1 MAIVVIF
8 TNFKIRAGMIKK
20 LIFLFLLSLFTSVLF
35 AQETKEELQ
44 RKQQDL
50 LKEIRDL
57 NKTLKT
63 IRNSKNKS
71 LANYNLVKRKIAA
84 REELIQNINKD
95 MRILD
100 NNISINTQEIS
111 KLKKQLD
118 TLKQG
123 YAKSLAFAF
132 KNRSSYDYLNFIFSA
147 ATFNDA
153 VKRITYLRSYR
164 QYREQQVDNIEK
176 TQELI
181 SQKIASLN
189 NSKNEKNLALQDQNK
204 QLTDLEEDKKEQN
217 NEVNKLKSQEKDLAS
232 QIKKREKDRREAQG
246 AISAIIRRELAEA
259 RKKAEAVARAKRAAE
274 EEKKRKLAEQRRLEK
289 LQQQKEQ
296 QSVANNANNTNT
308 NTEKP
313 SSVTPADDE
322 PITGV
327 ATGTP
332 KTDRVYSDLEG
343 TNEER
348 SQSINFEAGRGK
360 LPWPVSSGIPTIHF
374 GTYTIPGTQLK
385 GQSQGVYISVPIG
398 ATVKAVADGEVRSVY
413 DLGGEQAV
421 TIRHGK
427 YFTTYSHLS
436 SANVKMG
443 QQVVPSTVVGQAAAN
458 DSGEGEVLFMVTNER
473 GVFLNPEQWLRRK

>member
-1 MAIVVIF
+1 
-8 TNFKIRAGMIKK
+8 MIKK
-20 LIFLFLLSLFTSVLF
+20 IIFLLIFSSLTSGLF

-44 RKQQDL
+44 QKQQDL
-50 LKEIRDL
+50 LKEIREL
-57 NKTLKT
+57 NQSLKN

-84 REELIQNINKD
+84 REELIQSINKD

-100 NNISINTQEIS
+100 NNIFTNSQEIN

-118 TLKQG
+118 TLKQEYG
-123 YAKSLAFAF
+123 KSLVFAF
-132 KNRSSYDYLNFIFSA
+132 KNRSNYDYLNFIFSA

-176 TQELI
+176 TQDLI
-181 SQKIASLN
+181 SNKIASLN
-189 NSKNEKNLALQDQNK
+189 NSKNEKNLALKDQNK
-204 QLTDLEEDKKEQN
+204 QLTDLEEDRKEQN
-217 NEVNKLKSQEKDLAS
+217 TEVNKLKSQEKDLAS
-232 QIKKREKDRREAQG
+232 QIKKRENDRRKMQS

-259 RKKAEAVARAKRAAE
+259 RKRAEALARQKRAAE
-274 EEKKRKLAEQRRLEK
+274 EERKRKLAEQRRLEK
-289 LQQQKEQ
+289 LQQQKD
-296 QSVANNANNTNT
+296 QSVANNTNT
-308 NTEKP
+308 DKP
-313 SSVTPADDE
+313 SSAAATPADDE
-322 PITGV
+322 PISGV
-327 ATGTP
+327 ARP
-332 KTDRVYSDLEG
+332 KTDRVFSDLEG

-348 SQSINFEAGRGK
+348 AQSINFETGRGK

-385 GQSQGVYISVPIG
+385 GQSQGVYISVPVG

-436 SANVKMG
+436 SVNVSTG
-443 QQVVPSTVVGQAAAN
+443 QQVAPSSVVGQAAAN

-473 GVFLNPEQWLRRK
+473 GVFLNPEQWLKRK

>member
-1 MAIVVIF
+1 MVK
-8 TNFKIRAGMIKK
+8 KI
-20 LIFLFLLSLFTSVLF
+20 IFLFLLSLFTSVLF
-35 AQETKEELQ
+35 AQESKEELQ

-71 LANYNLVKRKIAA
+71 LANYNLVKRKISA

-100 NNISINTQEIS
+100 NNIAINTQEINR
-111 KLKKQLD
+111 LKKELD

-123 YAKSLAFAF
+123 YAKSLVFAF
-132 KNRSSYDYLNFIFSA
+132 KNRSNYDYLNFIFSS

-181 SQKIASLN
+181 SNKIASLN
-189 NSKNEKNLALQDQNK
+189 NSKNEKNLALQDQSK
-204 QLTDLEEDKKEQN
+204 QLIDLEADRKEQN

-232 QIKKREKDRREAQG
+232 QIKKRENDRRKMQTAV
-246 AISAIIRRELAEA
+246 SAIIRRELAEA
-259 RKKAEAVARAKRAAE
+259 RKRAEAVARQKRAAE
-274 EEKKRKLAEQRRLEK
+274 DERKNKLAEQRRQEK

-296 QSVANNANNTNT
+296 QSLTNNTNSD
-308 NTEKP
+308 KP
-313 SSVTPADDE
+313 STAVVTPAEDE
-322 PITGV
+322 PVTGV
-327 ATGTP
+327 ATGTA
-332 KTDRVYSDLEG
+332 KTDRVYSDFESTDEG
-343 TNEER
+343 R
-348 SQSINFEAGRGK
+348 SLSINFEGGRGR
-360 LPWPVSSGIPTIHF
+360 LPWPVDAGIPTIHF
-374 GTYTIPGTQLK
+374 GSYTIPGTVLK
-385 GQSQGVYISVPIG
+385 GRSDGLYISVPVG
-398 ATVKAVADGEVRSVY
+398 ASVKAIADGEVSSVY

-436 SANVKMG
+436 SANVAQN
-443 QQVVPSTVVGQAAAN
+443 QQIRSGTVVGRAAAN
-458 DSGEGEVLFMVTNER
+458 DAGEGEVLFMVINDKS
-473 GVFLNPEQWLRRK
+473 VFLNPEQWLRKK

>member
-1 MAIVVIF
+1 MLKKIFFILLFSSFAVAI
-8 TNFKIRAGMIKK
+8 
-20 LIFLFLLSLFTSVLF
+20 F
-35 AQETKEELQ
+35 AQESKEDLQ

-50 LKEIRDL
+50 LKEIKDL
-57 NKTLKT
+57 NQSLKA

-100 NNISINTQEIS
+100 NNIYTNTLEIN
-111 KLKKQLD
+111 KLRKELD
-118 TLKQG
+118 TLKHE
-123 YAKSLAFAF
+123 YAKSLVFAF
-132 KNRSSYDYLNFIFSA
+132 KNRSNYDYLNFIFSA

-164 QYREQQVDNIEK
+164 QYREQQVDNINK
-176 TQELI
+176 TQDLI

-189 NSKNEKNLALQDQNK
+189 SSKNEKNLALQDQNK

-217 NEVNKLKSQEKDLAS
+217 SEVVKLKSQEKDLAA
-232 QIKKREKDRREAQG
+232 QIKKREKDRREAQS

-259 RKKAEAVARAKRAAE
+259 RKKAEAVARQKRAAE
-274 EEKKRKLAEQRRLEK
+274 EERKKKLAEQRRLEK
-289 LQQQKEQ
+289 LQQQKD
-296 QSVANNANNTNT
+296 QSNTANNTTT
-308 NTEKP
+308 NKPAAPATTTE
-313 SSVTPADDE
+313 DE

-327 ATGTP
+327 ETGRP
-332 KTDRVYSDLEG
+332 KTDRIHSDLEG

-348 SQSINFEAGRGK
+348 TQSINFETGRGK

-385 GQSQGVYISVPIG
+385 GQSDGVYISVPIG
-398 ATVKAVADGEVRSVY
+398 AAVKAVADGEVSSVL

-421 TIRHGK
+421 TVRHGK

-436 SANVKMG
+436 SVNVSRG
-443 QQVVPSTVVGQAAAN
+443 QQVVPSTTVGQAAAN

-473 GVFLNPEQWLRRK
+473 GISLNPEQWLKRK